1 MFTGIITHQAE
12 VYSLEQSSNTDLLLV
27 LKLNVAINH
36 QLIVGSS
43 IACNGICL
51 TLIKI
56 QQITE
61 QRTLLSFQASLETIS
76 KTTIANWQPKQLIN
90 LEFSLK
96 LGDELGGH
104 LVLGHVDTTTE
115 ISTISP
121 QNESWMFIFK
131 KPINQG
137 NLIAKKGS
145 IAIDG
150 VSLTVNDVDNCYF
163 SINIIRHTF
172 FHTNFQFLQAKN
184 QVNLEF
190 DPLARYIGNYLQN
203 QNLFYE
209 KKH

>member
-12 VYSLEQSSNTDLLLV
+12 VYSLEQSPNADLLLV
-27 LKLNVAINH
+27 LKLDSAINH
-36 QLIVGSS
+36 QLNIGCS

-56 QQITE
+56 HKLAQSS
-61 QRTLLSFQASLETIS
+61 LLSFQASPETIA

-115 ISTISP
+115 IFTISP
-121 QNESWMFIFK
+121 QNESWLFIFK
-131 KPINQG
+131 KPINQA

-145 IAIDG
+145 IAING
-150 VSLTVNDVDNCYF
+150 VSLTVNDVDDFYF
-163 SINIIRHTF
+163 SVNIIQHTF

-184 QVNLEF
+184 QVNIEF
-190 DPLARYIGNYLQN
+190 DPLARYIANYLQN
-203 QNLFYE
+203 QNLLYE

>member
-12 VYSLEQSSNTDLLLV
+12 VYSLEQSLNTDLLLV
-27 LKLNVAINH
+27 LKLDFTINH
-36 QLIVGSS
+36 KLTIGCS

-51 TLIKI
+51 TLIKMQKI
-56 QQITE
+56 AQS
-61 QRTLLSFQASLETIS
+61 TLLSFQASPETIA
-76 KTTIANWQPKQLIN
+76 KTTIAKWQPKQLVN

-115 ISTISP
+115 IFNILP
-121 QNESWMFIFK
+121 QNNSWIFIFK
-131 KPINQG
+131 KPPA

-145 IAIDG
+145 IAING
-150 VSLTVNDVDNCYF
+150 VSLTINDVDNSYF
-163 SINIIRHTF
+163 SVNIIQHTF
-172 FHTNFQFLQAKN
+172 FHTNFQFLQEKN
-184 QVNLEF
+184 QVNIEF
-190 DPLARYIGNYLQN
+190 DPLARYIENYLQN

>member
-1 MFTGIITHQAE
+1 MFTGIVSHKAE
-12 VYSLEQSSNTDLLLV
+12 VYSLEKSPNSDLLLI
-27 LKLNVAINH
+27 LKLNSSIN
-36 QLIVGSS
+36 QQPTIGCS

-51 TLIKI
+51 TLVKIKNI
-56 QQITE
+56 E
-61 QRTLLSFQASLETIS
+61 QSTLLYFQASLETIA
-76 KTTIANWQPKQLIN
+76 KTTIGNWQPKQPIN

-115 ISTISP
+115 IFAIEKK
-121 QNESWMFIFK
+121 NESWLFVFK
-131 KPINQG
+131 KPNNQI

-150 VSLTVNDVDNCYF
+150 VSLTVNDTDDSYF
-163 SINIIRHTF
+163 SVNIIQHTF
-172 FHTNFQFLQAKN
+172 LHTNFQFLQSKHL
-184 QVNLEF
+184 VNIEF
-190 DPLARYIGNYLQN
+190 DPLARYIANYLQN